1 LLAIENWEL
10 TKQLPRPNSF
20 VKSQSQ
26 IICVKR
32 HFAMKKSRPSG
43 VNRSFSFSALRI
55 DERLKS
61 MQIVPPY
68 PLGLIPLDFLDDDD

>member
-1 LLAIENWEL
+1 
-10 TKQLPRPNSF
+10 
-20 VKSQSQ
+20 
-26 IICVKR
+26 
-32 HFAMKKSRPSG
+32 MKKSHPSG

>member
-1 LLAIENWEL
+1 
-10 TKQLPRPNSF
+10 
-20 VKSQSQ
+20 
-26 IICVKR
+26 
-32 HFAMKKSRPSG
+32 MKKSRPSG

-61 MQIVPPY
+61 MQIVPLY

>member
-1 LLAIENWEL
+1 
-10 TKQLPRPNSF
+10 
-20 VKSQSQ
+20 
-26 IICVKR
+26 
-32 HFAMKKSRPSG
+32 MKESRPSG

-68 PLGLIPLDFLDDDD
+68 TLGLIPLGFLDDDD

>member
-1 LLAIENWEL
+1 
-10 TKQLPRPNSF
+10 
-20 VKSQSQ
+20 
-26 IICVKR
+26 
-32 HFAMKKSRPSG
+32 MKKSRPSG

-68 PLGLIPLDFLDDDD
+68 PLGLILLDFLDDDD